1 MKKGLKAISVL
12 LAALTLSSTLAASA
26 SAAGIFI
33 GNISSSCKSDDC
45 KDDDDT
51 SNLYIPIGGG
61 TSSKK
66 NVFKTVTVLEPAS
79 YKGDKNNP
87 TTVYVGKEIEL
98 KYPYVNKLGTGK
110 LYGYKYYSKK
120 DAKKCLEDYFSA
132 NTYTIQLNKGQV
144 REFNS
149 DLYYFSED
157 PDVAYFDY
165 DNDAVVAVSRG
176 STYIYVYTKGGV
188 PVYRLKINVVNSYK
202 NYDPVRLV
210 LDAEDWNISV
220 GEKMTISVTA
230 SDGKT
235 YDDIRFK
242 IMGDGYKKASLTQI
256 TGEFKAE
263 KNGAVIVRAY
273 RESDPNVYGDILV
286 YIGSYTNAIID
297 GYYTTEKDCIS
308 VNKWFNGSFTS
319 SDYYVV
325 IGWVKNDD
333 GTIIPI
339 ISNNPGKI
347 VTTKSGTVS
356 YIELLRNAYGDKR
369 GICDILEKYNKIKY
383 GKDCEKAICDADDYR
398 NFFFANTLED
408 LLAR

>member
-1 MKKGLKAISVL
+1 MKKSLKAISVL

-26 SAAGIFI
+26 SAAGIFL
-33 GNISSSCKSDDC
+33 GNIGIDNKVEVYE
-45 KDDDDT
+45 DDDT
-51 SNLYIPIGGG
+51 SSLYIPIGGG
-61 TSSKK
+61 MTSNK

-79 YKGDKNNP
+79 YKGNENNP
-87 TTVYVGKEIEL
+87 TTIYVGKEVAL
-98 KYPYVNKLGTGK
+98 KYPSVNTLCPEY

-120 DAKKCLEDYFSA
+120 DAKEFLENYFSE
-132 NTYTIQLNKGQV
+132 NTYTIQLNKGQI

-149 DLYYFSED
+149 ELYYFSEN

-165 DNDAVVAVSRG
+165 NKDAVVGVSRG

-188 PVYRLKINVVNSYK
+188 PVYRLKINVVTNFK
-202 NYDPVRLV
+202 NYDPVRLI
-210 LDAEDWNISV
+210 LDAEDWNLSV
-220 GEKMTISVTA
+220 GEKMTISATA

-273 RESDPNVYGDILV
+273 RESDPNVYGEILV
-286 YIGSYTNAIID
+286 FIGSYTNAIID
-297 GYYTTEKDCIS
+297 GYYKYDKECIY
-308 VNKWFNGSFTS
+308 VDKWFDGLFTS
-319 SDYYVV
+319 SDFYVV

-333 GTIIPI
+333 GTLIPI
-339 ISNNPGKI
+339 ISNNTGKI
-347 VTTKSGTVS
+347 VTIKNGTVS
-356 YIELLRNAYGDKR
+356 YIELLRNAYGDKSC
-369 GICDILEKYNKIKY
+369 ICEILRKYNIIKY
-383 GKDCEKAICDADDYR
+383 GMDYEKSICDSEDYR

-408 LLAR
+408 LLSK